1 VEAVEVTVPLVKPL
15 WLVVLVA
22 VLQPTWLVQ
31 PGQQIKDTRVVMLLL
46 VLVEV
51 PVVAVSVL
59 RVATLREALEVTVVL
74 A

>member
-1 VEAVEVTVPLVKPL
+1 
-15 WLVVLVA
+15 
-22 VLQPTWLVQ
+22 VQ